1 MNGVVVD
8 MNVGIKV
15 DIINYILGVLYL
27 CYI

>member
-1 MNGVVVD
+1 MIGVVVD

>member
-15 DIINYILGVLYL
+15 DILNYILGVLYL